1 MSLFADD
8 IIVYIK
14 NPQEYTKIKTFF
26 ELLMEYIMLSGYINK
41 HLMSIAFV
49 SISSEHMETEI

>member
-1 MSLFADD
+1 MSLFVDD

-14 NPQEYTKIKTFF
+14 NSQESTKIKTLF

-41 HLMSIAFV
+41 HLNVNCNCIY
-49 SISSEHMETEI
+49 